1 MLFSLRDHGYVRGGF
16 ELTHVAPEMR
26 PRRKDMTA
34 TPTGEYHCEQCG
46 ALFETAEEL
55 GAHRLQAGHSS
66 IEIRG
71 HHCEV
76 CGERFAD
83 AEELRAHIVASNHA
97 SASEG
102 KLECPQCGFE
112 LETAAELQR
121 HREVMHFRAR

>member
-1 MLFSLRDHGYVRGGF
+1 VHLAETD
-16 ELTHVAPEMR
+16 APGR
-26 PRRKDMTA
+26 IDMTA
-34 TPTGEYHCEQCG
+34 TPTGEYHCGQCG

-66 IEIRG
+66 VEIRG
-71 HHCEV
+71 HRCEV

-83 AEELRAHIVASNHA
+83 AEELQAHRVASNHA
-97 SASEG
+97 SASGG